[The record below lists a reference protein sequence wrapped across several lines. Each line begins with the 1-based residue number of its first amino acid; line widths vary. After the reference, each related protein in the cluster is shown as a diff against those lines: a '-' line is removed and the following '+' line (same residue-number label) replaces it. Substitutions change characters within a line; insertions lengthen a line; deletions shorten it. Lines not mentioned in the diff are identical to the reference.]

1 MGDFKVKFEHTISYF
16 DPVYTSL
23 RLNVIGEAEVSC
35 SRAGDEGDVRWIS
48 DLIAL
53 PLMDE
58 FSRLSSQQISYRDII
73 PHMDTISHSVSM
85 ALAPKGINVNSFTI
99 SGISPDAL
107 SKSSIEL
114 HDRMNASKSMNP
126 ADFTKQIEE
135 TQKKVQKS
143 LDSISVLPPEERRK
157 QEEAKRVAE
166 LQMAQIQKDPVLA
179 KAVQDASDAGAAAGA
194 AALKSAFAPPKKRY
208 CPKCGNPLGN
218 GKFCGKCGNQ
228 VR

>member
-1 MGDFKVKFEHTISYF
+1 MGDFKVKFDHAISYF

-35 SRAGDEGDVRWIS
+35 AREGDEGDVRWVS
-48 DLIAL
+48 DLIAV

-58 FSRLSSQQISYRDII
+58 LSRLSSQQISYRDII
-73 PHMDTISHSVSM
+73 PHMDSISRSVSL
-85 ALAPKGINVNSFTI
+85 ALAPKGIMLNAFTI

-114 HDRMNASKSMNP
+114 HDRMNASKSMTP
-126 ADFTKQIEE
+126 ADYTKQIEE
-135 TQKKVQKS
+135 TQKKVQQS
-143 LDSISVLPPEERRK
+143 LDSINILPPEERRK
-157 QEEAKRVAE
+157 QEEVRRIAE
-166 LQMAQIQKDPVLA
+166 LQMAQIQQNPELA
-179 KAVQDASDAGAAAGA
+179 KAVKDADDAAAAAGA
-194 AALKSAFAPPKKRY
+194 AALKSVFAPPKKRY
-208 CPKCGNPLGN
+208 CSKCGNPLGN